1 MRGASERG
9 RGVWSVVVVVSVVSA
24 SLLLMASC
32 AESPRGP
39 NIVIVVLDT
48 VRVDRTGAG
57 GGMSVTPALD
67 ALGEEGVVFT
77 RAWAN
82 GPWTVP
88 SHASM
93 FTGLLP
99 SEHRCTGRRFA
110 FLPGSPTFAELLSAS
125 GYETIAFFSNP
136 WLSDRLTGMLVGF
149 DERFSET
156 GPGSEILNSTD
167 QGGARTL
174 ANFTRWLD
182 ERRDHRPFLVFVNFL
197 EAHLP
202 YDPPDDYRMEF
213 LHDAP
218 DGFVVTTGWAQEH
231 NARVAVA
238 TDAELELAGRF
249 YDGDVN
255 LSDRYLGELLRQLRA
270 HGLYEDTVIIAMA
283 DHGENLGDHGF
294 LDHQFGV
301 FETLI
306 EVPLI
311 LRVPG
316 VVQPGRSDEPV
327 MLSDVYDTVV
337 ELAGISGAPET
348 PHSRSL
354 LSRPFEAA
362 RPQIAEYAGA
372 NHELI
377 NHLRYLNPSLDLSR
391 YQTAFAK
398 VRIDDL
404 ELTVGTDGS
413 LELYDLGDD
422 PGRSENRAAADPEAV
437 TALRAALPSGE
448 WGEPVSAE
456 IDEET
461 RDQLRS
467 LGYVQ

>member
-1 MRGASERG
+1 MTA
-9 RGVWSVVVVVSVVSA
+9 VVSA
-24 SLLLMASC
+24 AVLLLASC
-32 AESPRGP
+32 AEPPAGP

-48 VRVDRTGAG
+48 VRLDRTGAG
-57 GGMSVTPALD
+57 GGTSVTPTLD
-67 ALGEEGVVFT
+67 ALGEEGIVFT

-88 SHASM
+88 SHASI

-99 SEHRCTGRRFA
+99 SSHQCTSRRFA
-110 FLPGSPTFAELLSAS
+110 FLPGSPTFAELLSEN
-125 GYETIAFFSNP
+125 GYETAAFFSNP

-149 DERFSET
+149 DARYSET
-156 GPGSEILNSTD
+156 GEGAEILNSTD

-174 ANFTRWLD
+174 ANVGRWLS
-182 ERRDHRPFLVFVNFL
+182 ERRDDRPFLAFVNFL

-202 YDPPDDYRMEF
+202 YDPPADYRAEF
-213 LHDAP
+213 LADAP
-218 DGFVVTTGWAQEH
+218 PGFVVTTGWAQRH
-231 NARVAVA
+231 NARAAMA
-238 TDAELELAGRF
+238 TTAELERAARF

-255 LSDRYLGELLRQLRA
+255 TSDRYLGELLRQLRK
-270 HGLYEDTVIIAMA
+270 HGLYEDAVIIVTS

-294 LDHQFGV
+294 LDHQFGL

-306 EVPLI
+306 EVPLVV
-311 LRVPG
+311 RVPG
-316 VVQPGRSDEPV
+316 TAQPGWSSAPV
-327 MLSDVYDTVV
+327 MLTDIYDTVV
-337 ELAGISGAPET
+337 ELAGVSDVPET

-354 LSRPFEAA
+354 LSGSFEPA

-377 NHLRYLNPSLDLSR
+377 KHLGNLNPALDLTR

-398 VRIDDL
+398 VRIEGL

-413 LELYDLGDD
+413 LELYDLEAD
-422 PGRSENRAAADPEAV
+422 PGRTKNRAGSDPGAV
-437 TALRAALPSGE
+437 EALRAVLPQGE
-448 WGEPVSAE
+448 WGESTDAE
-456 IDEET
+456 IDEEM

-467 LGYVQ
+467 LGYIE